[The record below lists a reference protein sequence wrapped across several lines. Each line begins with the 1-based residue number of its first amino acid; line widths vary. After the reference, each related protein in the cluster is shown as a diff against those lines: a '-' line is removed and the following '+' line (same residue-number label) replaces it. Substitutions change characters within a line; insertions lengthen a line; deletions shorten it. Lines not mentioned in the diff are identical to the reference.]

1 LPAASGWR
9 LETARKCDK
18 KKPELYFCS
27 RTKKF
32 LTEKTSCA
40 VAHFFP
46 REILPSDFFC
56 ENLAVIFSAR
66 MKRALLPALLL
77 FVTLHAN
84 ATELLPPFGFRW
96 GDGPR
101 RVEAVLN
108 GAKARITDRKQ
119 ESNRTIWNVD
129 GLVHP
134 GLRQTVFTFR
144 DDKLIEVELQYEYND
159 WSIERYNEQMGVIR
173 RYFDSKYGVGKLVS
187 RTGDSESDVVQ
198 TLVGYQWMVGAT
210 MLELFYFSAEKPPHT
225 FRTITVD
232 YKSL

>member
-1 LPAASGWR
+1 
-9 LETARKCDK
+9 
-18 KKPELYFCS
+18 
-27 RTKKF
+27 
-32 LTEKTSCA
+32 
-40 VAHFFP
+40 
-46 REILPSDFFC
+46 
-56 ENLAVIFSAR
+56 
-66 MKRALLPALLL
+66 MKRALVAALFLSAVLPVSAS
-77 FVTLHAN
+77 
-84 ATELLPPFGFRW
+84 ELLPPFGFRW

-108 GAKARITDRKQ
+108 GAKARINDRRQ
-119 ESNRTIWNVD
+119 EGNRTIWNVN

-144 DDKLIEVELQYEYND
+144 DDKLIEVELQYEFND

-187 RTGDSESDVVQ
+187 RTGADSDGDVVQ

-210 MLELFYFSAEKPPHT
+210 MLELFYFSAEKPPHA

>member
-1 LPAASGWR
+1 
-9 LETARKCDK
+9 
-18 KKPELYFCS
+18 
-27 RTKKF
+27 
-32 LTEKTSCA
+32 
-40 VAHFFP
+40 
-46 REILPSDFFC
+46 
-56 ENLAVIFSAR
+56 
-66 MKRALLPALLL
+66 MKRALFVVL
-77 FVTLHAN
+77 FFSVVFRTN
-84 ATELLPPFGFRW
+84 ASELLPPFGFRW

-108 GAKARITDRKQ
+108 GAKARIKDRKR
-119 ESNRTIWNVD
+119 EGNRTFWNVD

-144 DDKLIEVELQYEYND
+144 DDKLIEVELQYEYAD

-173 RYFDSKYGVGKLVS
+173 RYFDGKYGVGKLVS
-187 RTGDSESDVVQ
+187 RTGDSESDVMQ
-198 TLVGYQWMVGAT
+198 TLVGYQWMVGPT